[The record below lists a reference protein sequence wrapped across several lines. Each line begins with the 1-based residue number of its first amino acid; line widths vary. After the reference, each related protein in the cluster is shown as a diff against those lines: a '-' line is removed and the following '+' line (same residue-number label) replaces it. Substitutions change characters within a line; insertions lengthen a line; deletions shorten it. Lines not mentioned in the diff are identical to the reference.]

1 MVVLCV
7 LVCCASFL
15 IVARARLRLRLQA
28 LGGDEDDPDI
38 LTVNATFS
46 GFLGES
52 LLVERGAADG
62 PDDAGPR
69 SAAEFGDGLLT
80 VVSAECAG
88 ANEAALSGTVT
99 VVEPV
104 LVLEGVEAEG

>member
-15 IVARARLRLRLQA
+15 IVARALRLRLRLA
-28 LGGDEDDPDI
+28 LGGDEPDI

-52 LLVERGAADG
+52 LLVEPRAADD
-62 PDDAGPR
+62 PDEAGPR
-69 SAAEFGDGLLT
+69 SAAEFGDGGLI

-88 ANEAALSGTVT
+88 ADEGLS
-99 VVEPV
+99 PV
-104 LVLEGVEAEG
+104 LVAEGAEG

>member
-15 IVARARLRLRLQA
+15 IVARARLRLRLA
-28 LGGDEDDPDI
+28 LGGDEPDI

-52 LLVERGAADG
+52 LLVEPRAADD
-62 PDDAGPR
+62 PDEAGPR
-69 SAAEFGDGLLT
+69 SAAEFGDGGLI

-88 ANEAALSGTVT
+88 ADEAALSGQVT
-99 VVEPV
+99 VVDPV
-104 LVLEGVEAEG
+104 LVLERAEG

>member
-1 MVVLCV
+1 MAVLCV

-28 LGGDEDDPDI
+28 LGGDEDPDI

-62 PDDAGPR
+62 PDEAGPR
-69 SAAEFGDGLLT
+69 IAAEFGDGLLT

>member
-15 IVARARLRLRLQA
+15 IVARARLRLRLRLA

-52 LLVERGAADG
+52 LLVEPRAADG
-62 PDDAGPR
+62 PDDG
-69 SAAEFGDGLLT
+69 GLI

-88 ANEAALSGTVT
+88 ADEGLS
-99 VVEPV
+99 PV
-104 LVLEGVEAEG
+104 LVVEGAEG